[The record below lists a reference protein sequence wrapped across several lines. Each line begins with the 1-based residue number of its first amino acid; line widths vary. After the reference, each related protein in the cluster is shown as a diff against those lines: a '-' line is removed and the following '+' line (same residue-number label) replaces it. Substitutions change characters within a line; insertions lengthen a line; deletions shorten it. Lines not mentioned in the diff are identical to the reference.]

1 MRRFQY
7 LIHESREIVIASAD
21 ASSNPKFE
29 KLGLTDAA
37 LLEAVTVDTTLLT
50 VDLDLYFAAIES
62 GEERAV
68 NFTPY
73 RNL

>member
-1 MRRFQY
+1 M
-7 LIHESREIVIASAD
+7 
-21 ASSNPKFE
+21 ASSNVNFE
-29 KLGLTDAA
+29 KLGLTDVA
-37 LLEAVTVDTTLLT
+37 LLEIVTADTPLLT
-50 VDLDLYFAAIES
+50 VDFDLYLAAIES